1 MPHMTKPPETALD
14 DEIPEEERQV
24 TFDRVQK
31 IMSMFSDNAKTYIQL
46 SGAALAL
53 TMTFAH
59 EILHIPAKDNIAN
72 GWMIAMWVCFL
83 IAIIA
88 GAFYQ
93 YLAVKLL
100 EDAIDWKYF
109 QAWDW
114 LPPGVIYG
122 VMLAAFYGGTI
133 IFTVYAIIRL
143 RHS

>member
-14 DEIPEEERQV
+14 EEIPEEERQV

-31 IMSMFSDNAKTYIQL
+31 IMSMFCDNAKTYIQL

-83 IAIIA
+83 IAIIV

-109 QAWDW
+109 QAWDR

-143 RHS
+143 GHS